1 MAATG
6 VWRLLELD
14 RASTNMSGTADANS
28 RIQRLASA
36 CLAEADTNAIRVAM
50 MSPGDGSELMRM
62 LAPQFAAAARQVSGS
77 QKDAEGLV
85 PGPQALALLNDVGL
99 KRNSYLDLRN
109 AVLEKKKAGQAEEA
123 LALLNSSALP
133 AADAYGGSAKRLA
146 QHYTT
151 GLQKDAAEVTAA
163 AEAGRDLLI
172 AAGATVAVLGILFA
186 WWITMSIL
194 RPMRRAIFVAKQVA
208 DGDLSVK
215 LDAREISETGHLL
228 QAVVH
233 MTDNL

>member
-1 MAATG
+1 
-6 VWRLLELD
+6 
-14 RASTNMSGTADANS
+14 
-28 RIQRLASA
+28 
-36 CLAEADTNAIRVAM
+36 
-50 MSPGDGSELMRM
+50 
-62 LAPQFAAAARQVSGS
+62 
-77 QKDAEGLV
+77 
-85 PGPQALALLNDVGL
+85 
-99 KRNSYLDLRN
+99 
-109 AVLEKKKAGQAEEA
+109 
-123 LALLNSSALP
+123 SSALP

-233 MTDNL
+233 MTDNLRSLLTEVSAGAHAVTDTSAQIAQGNMDLSQRTEEQASTLEETAS